1 MPEQN
6 NVASS
11 PTPSPQPHYRT
22 LDELKRQSPT
32 PTPTPSLDV
41 KAIAKSLGASAF
53 EWNELNRANEVLKF
67 FDNAITVFLKRS
79 YIDPKF
85 IALLRISLATKLSE
99 TVVRKFQMTS
109 TPINLETAIAIID
122 EQLPKLREK
131 AGGTLNIDEFT
142 RMWNI
147 AKEVF
152 KAITGG

>member
-1 MPEQN
+1 M
-6 NVASS
+6 
-11 PTPSPQPHYRT
+11 
-22 LDELKRQSPT
+22 
-32 PTPTPSLDV
+32 
-41 KAIAKSLGASAF
+41 AKSLGASAF

-99 TVVRKFQMTS
+99 TIVRKFQMTS

-131 AGGTLNIDEFT
+131 AGGTLNVDEFT
-142 RMWNI
+142 RMWNL

-152 KAITGG
+152 KAISGG